1 MLLLLCVL
9 LCISAASAFYQR
21 LFPHAKAK
29 LVATRC
35 TANPV
40 TSNDRAS
47 LLGSY
52 GSVLVGF
59 PVLALAFPPLLSHI
73 TDFSVA
79 PDERSV
85 YILSLLLLKRIYIYS
100 LAIISVDMIAK
111 RSFADVFG
119 YDNAASANGFG
130 TRLMKINAELF
141 GNNTNAMSEK
151 AVMEKEVYNQID
163 TKISGLSEAVFIP
176 LAVASSLLVSYF
188 FLQFTSSSSSSS
200 AAASVGLWNDDII
213 KYLILSSNFFVCLF
227 FSKTELR
234 NYIQNLFNISADS
247 KLTEQ
252 LAFALGLLGSIAAV
266 TSLPTADYWPL
277 FNIIN
282 VFIAI
287 TVGRAVQI
295 PQLNYIIISLL
306 LLVAYDYVA
315 VSGIQQFT
323 DNGVSIMESIAT
335 AKSSI
340 VPATTVPDSSI
351 IHATSATIG
360 GSTLANAWKPGLLQV
375 NVNNKVTDVLG
386 LGDIVF
392 PSMLAGYTYRN
403 NGGTMY
409 SATITGYFI
418 GCFMCEVF
426 QTGQGQ
432 PALLYIVPSMLIALG
447 IASITERLKKK

>member
-9 LCISAASAFYQR
+9 LCISVASAFHQR

-35 TANPV
+35 TASPV
-40 TSNDRAS
+40 TSNDRAP

-100 LAIISVDMIAK
+100 LAIVSVDMIAK
-111 RSFADVFG
+111 RSFADGIGNDIV
-119 YDNAASANGFG
+119 ASADGFG

-151 AVMEKEVYNQID
+151 AVMERQVYSQID
-163 TKISGLSEAVFIP
+163 SKISGLSEAVFIP

-188 FLQFTSSSSSSS
+188 LLQFTSS
-200 AAASVGLWNDDII
+200 AGASVGLWNDDII

-227 FSKTELR
+227 FTKIELR
-234 NYIQNLFNISADS
+234 NYIQNLFNISVDS

-252 LAFALGLLGSIAAV
+252 LAFVLGLLGSIVAV

-277 FNIIN
+277 FNMIN
-282 VFIAI
+282 IFIAI
-287 TVGRAVQI
+287 TVGRVVQI

-306 LLVAYDYVA
+306 LLVGYDYVA

-351 IHATSATIG
+351 VHATSSTIG
-360 GSTLANAWKPGLLQV
+360 SSTLANAWKPGLLQV

-386 LGDIVF
+386 LGDIIF